1 MNKLCVIT
9 FLALQTFVQNQ
20 PWQSE
25 RGEPI
30 SRAQKD
36 NWIQAMN
43 SDTLSDLAAITY
55 CPNAD
60 YVELWYTKFEPFSE
74 KGMWVVIPGI
84 RQCIRQ
90 IENTERLRDRVLNRR
105 P

>member
-1 MNKLCVIT
+1 MI
-9 FLALQTFVQNQ
+9 FSALQNFVRDQ
-20 PWQSE
+20 PWKSE

-30 SRAQKD
+30 SRAQKQD
-36 NWIQAMN
+36 WINAMN
-43 SDTLSDLAAITY
+43 SNELSDMAAITY
-55 CPNAD
+55 GPTED
-60 YVELWYTKFEPFSE
+60 YVELWYTKFQPFSE

-90 IENTERLRDRVLNRR
+90 IENNERLRDRVLNRR